1 MKVGYDAEMAK
12 DPIVIIGGGRATA
25 SLIDAYRDSGGDAL
39 ITVLSADEHPPYD
52 RPPLSKAVLR
62 GEMEGMETLV
72 HEREEYDDIV
82 VELRLA
88 TDVESV
94 DTGSHVVR
102 IDDGEE
108 IPYGTLVIATGARPR
123 LLPVPGADLPAVHT
137 FRTLSDAVAVSTEA
151 REARKAIVVGGSFIG
166 SEVAASLRM
175 LGLEV
180 TIVEMGD
187 RLVPA
192 LASQDLSDQVEE
204 LYREQGVEI
213 ALGEQIEE
221 FQANGLMLTGVR
233 TAAGRTIESFLAVIG
248 VGVTP
253 NVEFLDGSGLELDDG
268 VTVDDHFRASAPDV
282 FAIGDVAHFDD
293 ALAGR
298 SRRIEHWSN
307 ADSQGAHLGRNLA
320 GGRKPYREVSAF
332 FTKMFD
338 VQLQLLGD
346 TEGVDEVVLRG
357 SIRDRNLVAFY
368 LRDEILIA
376 AAVVGQAAD
385 MVEEL
390 RSLVRERPALSDRS
404 RLTNSSVRPAAVFAR

>member
-1 MKVGYDAEMAK
+1 MAK

-25 SLIDAYRDSGGDAL
+25 SLIDAYRDAGGDAL
-39 ITVLSADEHPPYD
+39 ITIISADEYPPYN

-62 GEMEGMETLV
+62 GEMEGLETLV
-72 HEREEYDDIV
+72 HELEAYDDLA

-88 TDVESV
+88 TAVESV
-94 DTGSHVVR
+94 DTKTRAVR
-102 IDDGEE
+102 TDSGEE

-123 LLPVPGADLPAVHT
+123 MLPVQGADLPAVHT
-137 FRTLSDAVAVSTEA
+137 FRTLSDSMAVAGEA
-151 REARKAIVVGGSFIG
+151 REARKALVVGGSFIG
-166 SEVAASLRM
+166 AEVAASLRM

-192 LASQDLSDQVEE
+192 LASQELSDQVEE
-204 LYREQGVEI
+204 LYHEQGVEI

-221 FQANGLMLTGVR
+221 FRANGLMLTGAS
-233 TAAGRTIESFLAVIG
+233 TASGRTIEAFLAVVG
-248 VGVTP
+248 VGVVP
-253 NVEFLDGSGLELDDG
+253 NVDFLDGSGLELTDG
-268 VTVDDHFRASAPDV
+268 ITVDDHFRSSVPDV
-282 FAIGDVAHFDD
+282 FAIGDVARFDD

-298 SRRIEHWSN
+298 ARRIEHWSN

-346 TEGVDEVVLRG
+346 TDGVDEVVLRG
-357 SIRDRNLVAFY
+357 SIGDRNLIAFY
-368 LRDEILIA
+368 LREETLIA

-390 RSLVRERPALSDRS
+390 RSLVREHPVLSDRS
-404 RLTNSSVRPAAVFAR
+404 RLTNSNVRPAAVFAH

>member
-1 MKVGYDAEMAK
+1 MAK
-12 DPIVIIGGGRATA
+12 DPIVVIGGGRATA
-25 SLIDAYRDSGGDAL
+25 SLVDAYRDAGGDAL
-39 ITVLSADEHPPYD
+39 ITIISADEHPPYN

-62 GEMEGMETLV
+62 GEMEGLETLV
-72 HEREEYDDIV
+72 HEVEVYDDLA

-88 TDVESV
+88 TMVESV
-94 DTGSHVVR
+94 DTKSRSVR
-102 IDDGEE
+102 TGAGED

-123 LLPVPGADLPAVHT
+123 LLPVKGADLPAVHT
-137 FRTLSDAVAVSTEA
+137 FRTLADAVAVAEEA
-151 REARKAIVVGGSFIG
+151 REARKAVVVGGSFIG
-166 SEVAASLRM
+166 AEVAASLRM

-192 LASQDLSDQVEE
+192 LASQELSDQVAE

-221 FQANGLMLTGVR
+221 FRANGLMLTGAR
-233 TAAGRTIESFLAVIG
+233 TASGRTIEAFLAVVG
-248 VGVTP
+248 VGVVP
-253 NVEFLDGSGLELDDG
+253 DVEFLDGSGIALEDG
-268 VTVDDHFRASAPDV
+268 ITVDDRFRTSAPDV
-282 FAIGDVAHFDD
+282 FAIGDVARFDD

-298 SRRIEHWSN
+298 ARRIEHWSN

-320 GGRKPYREVSAF
+320 GARKPYLEVSAF

-357 SIRDRNLVAFY
+357 SIGDRNLVGFY
-368 LRDEILIA
+368 LREETLIA

-385 MVEEL
+385 LVEEV
-390 RSLVRERPALSDRS
+390 RSLVRERAALSDRS
-404 RLTNSSVRPAAVFAR
+404 RLANPGVRPAAVFAH